1 MVIRKFSDQ
10 ISAFRIRRA
19 FLRDER
25 ITVNLRE
32 QITPDRKG
40 RLPMK
45 KKAAAILGILL
56 AATAGV
62 AAGSGAMST
71 AVTAAPRA
79 TTAEAAEDI
88 TEDTTEDT
96 AKDTTDDT
104 DSDDTEED
112 TEAVT
117 AAALESGKSVI
128 SVTGS
133 ETVKVRP
140 DRARVQFSIETQ
152 ADTAKKAQSENDD
165 EINDLVD
172 TLEDLGVSDDDITT
186 SNYSLYPKY
195 DYSDG
200 GDGTIV
206 GYTLNCTL
214 LVDDQ
219 DADGVSAIIAG
230 CSDAGITSISG
241 LEYYCDDDTDSYNDA
256 LKKAIAD
263 AQTKAEAVAE
273 ATDSKLGSIVS
284 ITETTDGNTSEPD
297 TYYNFESEDAIA
309 QSVTIFPDDVDVTAK
324 VTVVYSVR

>member
-79 TTAEAAEDI
+79 TTAEAAED
-88 TEDTTEDT
+88 TTE
-96 AKDTTDDT
+96 DTTDDT
-104 DSDDTEED
+104 DSDDTEEDTEED

-165 EINDLVD
+165 EINELVD

-219 DADGVSAIIAG
+219 DADGVNAIIAG

-263 AQTKAEAVAE
+263 ARTKAEAVAE

-297 TYYNFESEDAIA
+297 TYYNFESKDAIA
-309 QSVTIFPDDVDVTAK
+309 ESVTIFPDDVDVTAK

>member
-10 ISAFRIRRA
+10 ISAFRIRRV

-79 TTAEAAEDI
+79 TTAEAAEAA
-88 TEDTTEDT
+88 E
-96 AKDTTDDT
+96 DTTDDT